1 MDVTV
6 ATIIKVVMS
15 GLSYTGTLAMLS
27 VGLTL
32 IVGVLRVMNFA
43 HGALLMVA
51 MYATYW
57 FFTLFNIDP
66 FLGLLITIP
75 LLFGLGV

>member
-1 MDVTV
+1 MDVT
-6 ATIIKVVMS
+6 AETIVKVVMS
-15 GLSYTGTLAMLS
+15 GLSIAGTLAMLS

-57 FFTLFNIDP
+57 LFPLLNIDP
-66 FLGLLITIP
+66 FL
-75 LLFGLGV
+75 